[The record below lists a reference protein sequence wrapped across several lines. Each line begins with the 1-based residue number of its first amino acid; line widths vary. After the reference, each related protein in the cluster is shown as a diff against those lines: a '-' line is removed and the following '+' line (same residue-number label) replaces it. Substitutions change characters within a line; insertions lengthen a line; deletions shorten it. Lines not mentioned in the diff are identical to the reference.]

1 MSTSSRRPPLPSRPT
16 AVDDDDSVDDGVK
29 GKHVDDDDSDA
40 ENNNNARHRPPRP
53 SMRGIRQS
61 LAATASQR
69 RRRRRSSARF
79 LRLHNHQHAEDPNNG
94 DEDEN
99 NSSSSSTESNL
110 QELYQKAIRLH
121 AENKINASNS
131 WNLHLIENI
140 DNFLIEN
147 DQENDDEVS
156 DEEETQEGTAT
167 VPDNNKTPRNSSSRV
182 NFTKASCTLDAS
194 VKIYSYRVD
203 DVHLTSYKVLANL
216 NRSDTQKQKQRKETE
231 NEASNNGEDDQEP
244 VTRSRGRAA
253 AGAGSTVE
261 NHVGRFSI
269 LLTAHALVSSLVS
282 RKFLLPQQPTS
293 TSTSWI
299 PPLISIRSFLRC
311 PRLLMKAEP
320 KDSCL

>member
-1 MSTSSRRPPLPSRPT
+1 MMSTSSRPPLASRPT
-16 AVDDDDSVDDGVK
+16 VVDDDASIDGSVSAK
-29 GKHVDDDDSDA
+29 GKHADDDDSDV
-40 ENNNNARHRPPRP
+40 ENNTNNARHRPPRP

-79 LRLHNHQHAEDPNNG
+79 LRLHNHHQHAEDSSNG
-94 DEDEN
+94 DDDSS
-99 NSSSSSTESNL
+99 NSSSTDRNL

-147 DQENDDEVS
+147 NDQQNEGGAASDDDE
-156 DEEETQEGTAT
+156 EKQAEAATTA
-167 VPDNNKTPRNSSSRV
+167 PDSNIPPRQKVVSRV

-216 NRSDTQKQKQRKETE
+216 NRSDQQKQQRKE
-231 NEASNNGEDDQEP
+231 SQQGSDDGADDPERGR
-244 VTRSRGRAA
+244 RSRSRAA
-253 AGAGSTVE
+253 ATSGSTIE
-261 NHVGRFSI
+261 SHMGKFSI
-269 LLTAHALVSSLVS
+269 
-282 RKFLLPQQPTS
+282 
-293 TSTSWI
+293 I
-299 PPLISIRSFLRC
+299 
-311 PRLLMKAEP
+311 
-320 KDSCL
+320 